1 MALVVRKMGFVPYME
16 ALALQED
23 LVTRRLDGPEDD
35 QLLMLEHEPVF
46 TLGRGADE
54 ADLLGA
60 PQRLDVAAHRVRRGG
75 GVTFHGPGQ
84 LVAYPILSL
93 PPDRQDVRRYVRDLE
108 SVLVAVCADFG
119 VAATS
124 GPHPGVWVDGRK
136 LAAIGVGVRRWVT
149 SHGVALNVSTD
160 VRYFDAIV
168 PCKVPGMT
176 ATSLAIELGVAPPM
190 AQVCESFARRFLEVF
205 ASERPDVRRFPH
217 RPEVSA

>member
-1 MALVVRKMGFVPYME
+1 MPLVVRNLGFVPYAE

-23 LVTRRLDGPEDD
+23 LVARRLAGPEDD
-35 QLLMLEHEPVF
+35 QLLLLEHEPVF

-60 PQRLDVAAHRVRRGG
+60 PQRLGVAAHRVRRGG

-93 PPDRQDVRRYVRDLE
+93 PTDRRDIRRYVHDLE

-119 VAATS
+119 VAAS
-124 GPHPGVWVDGRK
+124 AGPHPGVWVDRRK

-149 SHGVALNVSTD
+149 CHGVALNVSTD
-160 VRYFDAIV
+160 VRYFEAIV

-176 ATSLAIELGVAPPM
+176 ATSLAIELGAAPPM
-190 AQVCESFARRFLEVF
+190 EQVCESFAHRFREAF
-205 ASERPDVRRFPH
+205 TAERVAARVVPQ